1 MIVYGRYMYHPFMLD
16 LCETE
21 NKVTKVRG
29 YKLASVFSLEFVYI
43 ATLCKIVELRSG
55 RALANQSRVHNDVIL
70 SRRCREGSLIHTALL
85 SGNTDKPGGR
95 G

>member
-1 MIVYGRYMYHPFMLD
+1 MILYWRYMYHLFM

-29 YKLASVFSLEFVYI
+29 YKLASIFSLEFVYI

-55 RALANQSRVHNDVIL
+55 RALANQSSYIMTSFCH
-70 SRRCREGSLIHTALL
+70 EGVE
-85 SGNTDKPGGR
+85 R
-95 G
+95 GA